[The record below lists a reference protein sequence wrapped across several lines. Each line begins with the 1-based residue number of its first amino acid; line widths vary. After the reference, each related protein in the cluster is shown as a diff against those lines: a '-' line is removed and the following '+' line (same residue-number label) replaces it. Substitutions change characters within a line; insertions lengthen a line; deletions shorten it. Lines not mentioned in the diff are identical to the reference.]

1 VPLYPRLAPWAVFF
15 RRFAAFADPQ
25 ASSGNSRIS
34 KCQATLSQ
42 AQHDPDQRV
51 GKCRLPGRAVFGIF
65 QVRGEADWF
74 GSGWRRR
81 PVHDHSSTDSTKGFI
96 DSGQGGIMFFRP
108 FPGLVRRLRLMT
120 HGLRRGL
127 HSFAPSGLVRD
138 VCRSPTAYAVVCI
151 LVLLRSCG
159 LRSVSGLGLISRWLV
174 TVVTDS
180 QGFCSKQW
188 ARHILVAGDNGSAVR
203 QPRSGGRVQP
213 TA

>member
-1 VPLYPRLAPWAVFF
+1 
-15 RRFAAFADPQ
+15 
-25 ASSGNSRIS
+25 
-34 KCQATLSQ
+34 
-42 AQHDPDQRV
+42 
-51 GKCRLPGRAVFGIF
+51 
-65 QVRGEADWF
+65 
-74 GSGWRRR
+74 
-81 PVHDHSSTDSTKGFI
+81 
-96 DSGQGGIMFFRP
+96 MFFRP

-127 HSFAPSGLVRD
+127 HSFAPSGLVRE
-138 VCRSPTAYAVVCI
+138 VCRSPTACAVGCI